1 MKKMGLFLMGL
12 SMAFMVSATSFKE
25 GKQYESLK
33 EPVFGDQQQEV
44 VEFFSFYCGHCYVF
58 DKEFQVSQ
66 KIKEVVPKGAKIE
79 QYHVEFLG
87 RWGKALS
94 EAWVIAKELEVADKI
109 KPLLFEAVQTEKKL
123 ETKDAKAVEA
133 IIGEIFAK
141 VGVEKEKYE
150 TVKKGIQVELSL
162 LKQKEM
168 AEKLKVNGVP
178 AVYVDGKYRI
188 KSEGIDTTSKA
199 AYAKEYAE
207 VVGFLLDN

>member
-12 SMAFMVSATSFKE
+12 SMEFMVSATSFKE

-33 EPVFGDQQQEV
+33 EPVFGEPRV
-44 VEFFSFYCGHCYVF
+44 AEFFSFYCGHCYLF
-58 DKEFQVSQ
+58 DKDLQVSQ
-66 KIKEVVPKGAKIE
+66 QIKKVIPEGVKIE

-87 RWGKALS
+87 TWGKELT
-94 EAWVIAKELEVADKI
+94 EAWVIAKELKVADKI

-123 ETKDAKAVEA
+123 ETKDAKAV
-133 IIGEIFAK
+133 IGEIFAK
-141 VGVEKEKYE
+141 VG
-150 TVKKGIQVELSL
+150 KKAEYDDAQESFDLKSL
-162 LKQKEM
+162 LKQQEEM

-207 VVGFLLDN
+207 VVKFLLNQ

>member
-33 EPVFGDQQQEV
+33 EPVLGDQQRV
-44 VEFFSFYCGHCYVF
+44 AEFFSFYCGHCYVF
-58 DKEFQVSQ
+58 DKDLQVFQ
-66 KIKEVVPKGAKIE
+66 KIKEVVPEGVKIE

-87 RWGKALS
+87 TWGKELTKT
-94 EAWVIAKELEVADKI
+94 WLIAQKLKVADKI

-141 VGVEKEKYE
+141 VGKKAEYDEAKISFD
-150 TVKKGIQVELSL
+150 VKSL
-162 LKQKEM
+162 LKQQEEM

-207 VVGFLLDN
+207 VVKFLLNQ

>member
-33 EPVFGDQQQEV
+33 ELVFGEPRV
-44 VEFFSFYCGHCYVF
+44 VEFFSFYCGHCYLF
-58 DKEFQVSQ
+58 DKDLQVSQ
-66 KIKEVVPKGAKIE
+66 QIKKVIPEGVKIE

-87 RWGKALS
+87 TWGKELT
-94 EAWVIAKELEVADKI
+94 EAWVIAKELKVADKI
-109 KPLLFEAVQTEKKL
+109 KPLLFESVQTEKKL
-123 ETKDAKAVEA
+123 ETKDAKAVKA
-133 IIGEIFAK
+133 VIGEIFAK
-141 VGVEKEKYE
+141 VG
-150 TVKKGIQVELSL
+150 KKAEYDDAQESFDLKSL
-162 LKQKEM
+162 LKQQEET

-207 VVGFLLDN
+207 VVKFLLNQ